1 VKEKIDPTIAIIVGR
16 PQRNPLF
23 LSRASQVILGKVRA
37 IYGRRGVGTHDGKRT
52 VVALSPQ
59 HVGRS
64 QTSGASA
71 HNHDRAWP
79 LCSTPGS
86 RWWNLL
92 TNKNLVAQFFHSPTR
107 NRIKSRCPQRFAIP
121 ETETGM
127 MPGTAHGI
135 VYDQTFCE
143 RATVMCAV
151 GGNGKEFITAADQ
164 NQFFAVGLARYHAAI
179 AEIANRNSSSEIG
192 FVCL

>member
-1 VKEKIDPTIAIIVGR
+1 MEEKIDLAVAIVVR
-16 PQRNPLF
+16 RSQRNPVL
-23 LSRASQVILGKVRA
+23 LRRACQKILGKVRA
-37 IYGRRGVGTHDGKRT
+37 IYWRRGVGTHDGKGT

-71 HNHDRAWP
+71 HNHDRAWT
-79 LCSTPGS
+79 LCSTLGS

-107 NRIKSRCPQRFAIP
+107 NRIKSRRPQRFAIP

-135 VYDQTFCE
+135 VYD
-143 RATVMCAV
+143 
-151 GGNGKEFITAADQ
+151 
-164 NQFFAVGLARYHAAI
+164 
-179 AEIANRNSSSEIG
+179 
-192 FVCL
+192 